1 MTVKAYPKSKAVK
14 RGRHEQ
20 ATVVVAKTE
29 KKAKKETMATTEKAC
44 GLCREIYKSVPEEPG
59 CVGCFGDRCDDCVH
73 MCMNDDCK
81 SLICGNCKPKYRC
94 KTCGAPLCSEHTVCS
109 GCERRAVA
117 TATATKK
124 TKKASEVK
132 EKKKELRSCTNCSG
146 VATLVQKCA
155 TLGCHYYA
163 CEDCADWEHNP
174 DWKCPFC
181 YNRSSCHSCGCKI
194 TTELQS
200 CSTMIEPGWCPVV
213 TCVECSGGDA
223 IDRKWNCKEHQE
235 SEKPSLPDIAKCRKC
250 GTESAAYPRLPCDVC
265 RRREETAASSA
276 AIAASSSSSSAAIE
290 VEEKTH
296 TKEVF
301 DVACGTCHAAS
312 ALDAKRTVRKCYSC
326 SGFLCTR
333 CAYRCEHSDGGCA
346 SIQCSKCCNK
356 QRSLCI
362 GCEAEFVCGGH
373 TKDPLCS
380 VCHKEEVARPGSTK
394 EKKRCTLCTLKVTGR
409 GQKCD
414 ICYSHGRCAG
424 CSDSCPEDMCDNTVC
439 KSCRPNNHCST
450 CRIPMCFFHGDRCS
464 QCKSSSS
471 SSAAGVATI
480 THFADG
486 RPKPMGADVMVAVW
500 KEMEN
505 KKKFAPHQMGR
516 RSAPKKETIP
526 VDGCVRCL
534 KAPALTNTT
543 MCLECWRDRQS
554 KMEAAAS
561 SSSSAA
567 VKPQECEAYGSCRKI
582 AIKQLVRLNDA
593 KIWLCADHVSMHQ
606 TSNVWIPGDEKVEPA
621 PVKLPSIS
629 PTGMSYWCQGG
640 VKGRTRVCSLCKT
653 RNCPCS
659 ICIEYCDADDCRQ
672 VVCKA
677 CTKSAGC
684 ISCGIGVYCN
694 AHLGSCP
701 RCSASSSSSS
711 SSSALAAAGMT
722 HVCDYCKK
730 LPSTTVVGVWRLC
743 GPCFLAR
750 RSTAKTKVPECEAY
764 GSCREPGVV
773 TIARSDGTNVHV
785 CLKHTETE
793 KKKPPPPYR
802 IPSRRDRCIG
812 CDKGRSICR
821 TLTECP
827 CCEDKF
833 VCDRCAE
840 TCQFSGVCAHVRCTE
855 CKADGISTCIHCK
868 EKFVCGNHVSDPI
881 CMTCFETSKKR
892 LIAQTV
898 VRGVLCEKVPNE
910 EKLIEEELKRMDK
923 EEEKKKPAPVTI
935 IDAMIARGDVS
946 VVGDADK
953 CATIKCTNRTASDTL
968 KCKFCRRGYCFRC
981 MTGCAAAVCDGL
993 ICDGCVPK
1001 IKGSFDCT
1009 RCGAT
1014 MCSNHMERVCD
1025 ECDPD
1030 GAIMKANPPPKK
1042 KLAKRIGA
1050 SKKKKTKSAPT
1061 ECACCHMEG
1070 TGKKHA
1076 CKTCGH
1082 KVCGG
1087 CWGKCEFE
1095 DGCKRSICH
1104 DCTRCTGHIGMK

>member
-1 MTVKAYPKSKAVK
+1 MTVAAYPKSKAVK

-59 CVGCFGDRCDDCVH
+59 CVGCFENRCDDCVY

-94 KTCGAPLCSEHTVCS
+94 KTCGAPLCSAHTMCS

-124 TKKASEVK
+124 TKKASKVE

-200 CSTMIEPGWCPVV
+200 CNTMIEPGWCPVV
-213 TCVECSGGDA
+213 TCMECSGGDA
-223 IDRKWNCKEHQE
+223 IDRKWNCKEHQA
-235 SEKPSLPDIAKCRKC
+235 SEKKKDDPSCPLCMSSINPSKCTNCKRMCCGSCNYVCKEGDCSNMLCGVCYRIHRCIGGGCDNKLCMHHAGGRCYKCR
-250 GTESAAYPRLPCDVC
+250 SH
-265 RRREETAASSA
+265 
-276 AIAASSSSSSAAIE
+276 SSSSS
-290 VEEKTH
+290 
-296 TKEVF
+296 
-301 DVACGTCHAAS
+301 
-312 ALDAKRTVRKCYSC
+312 
-326 SGFLCTR
+326 
-333 CAYRCEHSDGGCA
+333 
-346 SIQCSKCCNK
+346 
-356 QRSLCI
+356 
-362 GCEAEFVCGGH
+362 
-373 TKDPLCS
+373 
-380 VCHKEEVARPGSTK
+380 
-394 EKKRCTLCTLKVTGR
+394 
-409 GQKCD
+409 
-414 ICYSHGRCAG
+414 
-424 CSDSCPEDMCDNTVC
+424 
-439 KSCRPNNHCST
+439 
-450 CRIPMCFFHGDRCS
+450 
-464 QCKSSSS
+464 
-471 SSAAGVATI
+471 GVATI

-486 RPKPMGADVMVAVW
+486 RPKPMAGDIVMAMFKR
-500 KEMEN
+500 KEMEE
-505 KKKFAPHQMGR
+505 KSAPHQMGR

-526 VDGCVRCL
+526 GLMVTLCINCDKRVALDG
-534 KAPALTNTT
+534 TT
-543 MCLECWRDRQS
+543 MCELCWRDRQS
-554 KMEAAAS
+554 KMD
-561 SSSSAA
+561 
-567 VKPQECEAYGSCRKI
+567 V
-582 AIKQLVRLNDA
+582 
-593 KIWLCADHVSMHQ
+593 
-606 TSNVWIPGDEKVEPA
+606 
-621 PVKLPSIS
+621 
-629 PTGMSYWCQGG
+629 
-640 VKGRTRVCSLCKT
+640 
-653 RNCPCS
+653 
-659 ICIEYCDADDCRQ
+659 
-672 VVCKA
+672 
-677 CTKSAGC
+677 
-684 ISCGIGVYCN
+684 
-694 AHLGSCP
+694 
-701 RCSASSSSSS
+701 ASSSSSS
-711 SSSALAAAGMT
+711 PAAAKAF
-722 HVCDYCKK
+722 D
-730 LPSTTVVGVWRLC
+730 
-743 GPCFLAR
+743 
-750 RSTAKTKVPECEAY
+750 CEAY
-764 GSCREPGVV
+764 GSCREPGVA

-812 CDKGRSICR
+812 CDKGRSLCR

-868 EKFVCGNHVSDPI
+868 EKFVCGNHASDPI

-898 VRGVLCEKVPNE
+898 VRGVLCENVPNE

-935 IDAMIARGDVS
+935 IDAMIARGVS
-946 VVGDADK
+946 IEGDADK
-953 CATIKCTNRTASDTL
+953 CASMKCTNRTASDTL
-968 KCKFCRRGYCFRC
+968 KCKFCSRGYCFRC

-993 ICDGCVPK
+993 ICDGCVSK

-1030 GAIMKANPPPKK
+1030 GSIMKANPPPKK
-1042 KLAKRIGA
+1042 KQAKRIGA
-1050 SKKKKTKSAPT
+1050 SKKKKKLTPT

-1087 CWGKCEFE
+1087 CWDRCEAA
-1095 DGCKRSICH
+1095 DGCKKSICH
-1104 DCTRCTGHIGMK
+1104 DCTHCTDHIGLK